1 MKKLL
6 YLLFGAA
13 VLVACQNNDNA
24 TADKENKEEETSM
37 ETPMAHYGEEFEID
51 GAISV
56 ADLEKEMEGKDSM
69 MTVVKAPIYET
80 CTKMGCWMRVD
91 MGEEEQMMVYM
102 NDHSFFVPK
111 SGVDGKMAYMTG
123 KAFRDTV
130 TVDMLKHY
138 AEDAGKPQEEIDAIT
153 EPEYALAFNA
163 MGVVI
168 EDHEDMPEEE
178 AKEEEMHEG
187 HDHEGHDH
195 EGEEHMHEEEKEVE
209 KKM

>member
-1 MKKLL
+1 MKKVL

-13 VLVACQNNDNA
+13 AFVACQNGDQA
-24 TADKENKEEETSM
+24 TSENNEEVSMETP

-51 GAISV
+51 AAMSV

-69 MTVVKAPIYET
+69 NTVVKAPIYET

-168 EDHEDMPEEE
+168 EDHE
-178 AKEEEMHEG
+178 
-187 HDHEGHDH
+187 
-195 EGEEHMHEEEKEVE
+195 GEEHMHEEEKEVE

>member
-6 YLLFGAA
+6 YLLLGAA
-13 VLVACQNNDNA
+13 AFVACQNGDQA
-24 TADKENKEEETSM
+24 SSENTEETSM
-37 ETPMAHYGEEFEID
+37 ESSETPMAHYGEEFEMD
-51 GAISV
+51 GALSV
-56 ADLEKEMEGKDSM
+56 ADLEKEMEGKDSV

-91 MGEEEQMMVYM
+91 MGADEQMMVYM

-130 TVDMLKHY
+130 SVDMLKHY

-153 EPEYALAFNA
+153 EPEFALAFNA

-178 AKEEEMHEG
+178 MNEEEMHEG

-195 EGEEHMHEEEKEVE
+195 EGEEMHEEEEEVE